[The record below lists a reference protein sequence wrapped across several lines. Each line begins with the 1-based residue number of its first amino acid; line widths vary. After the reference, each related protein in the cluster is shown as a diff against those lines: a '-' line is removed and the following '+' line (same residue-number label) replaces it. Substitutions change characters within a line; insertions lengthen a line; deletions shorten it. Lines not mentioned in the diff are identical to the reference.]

1 MEKYLIIY
9 GKPRFLG
16 YLSFE
21 EEVSLERGTWI
32 HAQTERGEELVVVIG
47 KSQDDF
53 LLEEDKKSPPRE
65 SRGQSHV
72 SDTSIQ
78 KVGFIATASSDLLE
92 ERSMLEKD
100 EAEILSTARKILR
113 KHDLAMKLVDAEFLL
128 GKKKLFLYF
137 TSEDRVDFRSYVRDL
152 AREFKT
158 RIELRQI
165 GIRDEA
171 RVVGGLASCGR
182 PCCCSYWLQQ
192 FSPICIRMVKEQN
205 LALNPTK
212 ISGICGRL
220 MCCMAYEHFMY
231 KELWDRLPNPGTK
244 IRGPEAT
251 YILSGVD
258 IATESIR
265 IFGMGREIVIPIN
278 KYEEFCSVIQEGKE
292 WQQEASPSVL
302 RKTSSTFALSDKA
315 QKKDHTSLI
324 QQENPVLE
332 KEVQS
337 TSEKLSQKE
346 HPKKKLQRKKKNT
359 SSKTLGGNSSEKK
372 EEEKREN
379 KQSSRGPR
387 KERGDRRRGDGN
399 FRENQQKGV
408 LSKEKPSKI
417 PSEKAEEPSKPREN
431 VKELRKR
438 KSGGGRENPSETK
451 ILPSQDKNEGP
462 RNTSQKKKRRRPR
475 RNVPL
480 SDNKGTS
487 KENHKK
493 STGNQEKPGS

>member
-1 MEKYLIIY
+1 LIIY

-21 EEVSLERGTWI
+21 EEAFLERGTWV

-47 KSQDDF
+47 KFRDD
-53 LLEEDKKSPPRE
+53 LLPEEYKKSVSRE
-65 SRGQSHV
+65 HRGQSHV
-72 SDTSIQ
+72 SDNSIQ
-78 KVGFIATASSDLLE
+78 KVDFIAKASPNLLE
-92 ERSMLEKD
+92 ERTVLEKD

-128 GKKKLFLYF
+128 EKKKLFLYF

-182 PCCCSYWLQQ
+182 PCCCSYWLHQ

-220 MCCMAYEHFMY
+220 MCCMSYEHFMY
-231 KELWDRLPNPGTK
+231 KELWDHLPNPGTK
-244 IRGPEAT
+244 IRGPEVT

-265 IFGMGREIVIPIN
+265 IFGMGREIVIPVN

-292 WQQEASPSVL
+292 WQEEKSPGIS
-302 RKTSSTFALSDKA
+302 RKTLVAPLLSEKA
-315 QKKDHTSLI
+315 QKKDYSPSI
-324 QQENPVLE
+324 PQGNSVVE
-332 KEVQS
+332 KEVQD
-337 TSEKLSQKE
+337 TSEKLSQNGSS
-346 HPKKKLQRKKKNT
+346 KKKLQRKKKNT

-372 EEEKREN
+372 EEKRP
-379 KQSSRGPR
+379 SRGPR
-387 KERGDRRRGDGN
+387 KERGGKGRGE
-399 FRENQQKGV
+399 ENSRGTQKGA
-408 LSKEKPSKI
+408 SPKERPSKVA
-417 PSEKAEEPSKPREN
+417 SEKLEGSPKPQEGKQEVRKKKSSRGRLE
-431 VKELRKR
+431 KERAP
-438 KSGGGRENPSETK
+438 EAT
-451 ILPSQDKNEGP
+451 ILPSSGKKEETQNL
-462 RNTSQKKKRRRPR
+462 SQRKRRRRPR
-475 RNVPL
+475 KRVSLP
-480 SDNKGTS
+480 DNNEATKGS
-487 KENHKK
+487 HKK
-493 STGNQEKPGS
+493 SVGNPEKSNS